1 MSAKRAKKP
10 TRRRAA
16 PKRPTP
22 KPKTSRPHKAL
33 EPVQLDQVSLVST
46 KGTRDRGGGP
56 GGHAWRIE
64 VDGKRAG
71 VVFINWI
78 DEAPVGEHASIQIYL
93 NKASQGRQIGRI
105 AYRQACEA
113 STYDVIYA
121 HMRKSNVA
129 SRRAAEEAGFKE
141 NSRPGH
147 SQLLMVWRRGSN
159 S

>member
-1 MSAKRAKKP
+1 MGAKRTPKSP
-10 TRRRAA
+10 RRGTA

-22 KPKTSRPHKAL
+22 KPKTSRPRKTL
-33 EPVQLDQVSLVST
+33 ESIQPDQVSLVST
-46 KGTRDRGGGP
+46 KGTRDRGGGL

-93 NKASQGRQIGRI
+93 NEVSQGRQIGPV
-105 AYRQACEA
+105 AYRQACKA
-113 STYDVIYA
+113 SNYDVIYA

-129 SRRAAEEAGFKE
+129 SRRAAEKVGFKE
-141 NSRPGH
+141 DNRLGH
-147 SQLLMVWRRGSN
+147 SQLLMVWQRDSN
-159 S
+159 L